1 MSGARTQRANRSDEP
16 RTDRSRR
23 AVAHR
28 ILLSPPDV
36 GEAERD
42 ALLRAF
48 DSGWIAPVGP
58 ELDAFEEELATATQR
73 THAVA
78 LASGTAALH
87 LALLA
92 AEVGPGDEV
101 LVPTLTFA
109 ATANAVVYL
118 GARPVFVDVEEAS
131 WTVDP
136 ALVADVLD
144 ERRAAGRRPPAA
156 LVPVDLYGQC
166 ADHATLLPL
175 AADHGVPVVVDAAE
189 ALGASRDGRP
199 AGAVGHA
206 AILSFNGNKT
216 ITTSGGGALVTDDAA
231 LAEHVRKLATQAR
244 EPVLHYEHREVGFN
258 YRLSNLLA
266 ALGRAQLAGLATKVA
281 RRRAIN
287 ATYRQA
293 LAELPG
299 VRFMPAPAGSDPSW
313 WLTCL
318 TLDPTEAR
326 IDRDGLI
333 AVLAAA
339 GIEARPVWKPMHLQ
353 PVFAGLPVVGGPVA
367 QRLFDHGVCLPSGS
381 SLTLDE
387 QAEVIEVV
395 GSCLR

>member
-1 MSGARTQRANRSDEP
+1 MAY
-16 RTDRSRR
+16 
-23 AVAHR
+23 R

-36 GEAERD
+36 GQADRD

-58 ELDAFEEELATATQR
+58 ELDAFEQELAAVTQR
-73 THAVA
+73 EHAVA

-92 AEVGPGDEV
+92 AGVGPGDEV

-131 WTVDP
+131 WTLDP
-136 ALVADVLD
+136 TLVAELLHD
-144 ERRAAGRRPPAA
+144 RRGTGQRPPAA

-166 ADHATLLPL
+166 ADHTTLLPL
-175 AADHGVPVVVDAAE
+175 AAEHGVPVVVDAAE

-199 AGAVGHA
+199 AGAVGQT

-231 LAEHVRKLATQAR
+231 IAAHARKLATQAR

-266 ALGRAQLAGLATKVA
+266 ALGRAQLAGLADKVA
-281 RRRAIN
+281 RRREIN
-287 ATYRQA
+287 TTYREA
-293 LAELPG
+293 LADLPG
-299 VRFMPAPAGSDPSW
+299 VHFMPAPAGSEPSW

-318 TLDPTEAR
+318 TLDPADAQV
-326 IDRDGLI
+326 DRDGLI

-353 PVFAGLPVVGGPVA
+353 PVFAGLPAVGGQVA

-381 SLTLDE
+381 SLTADE

>member
-1 MSGARTQRANRSDEP
+1 MAY
-16 RTDRSRR
+16 
-23 AVAHR
+23 R

-36 GEAERD
+36 GQADRD

-48 DSGWIAPVGP
+48 DGGWIAPVGP
-58 ELDAFEEELATATQR
+58 ELDAFERELAEVTER
-73 THAVA
+73 EHAVA

-92 AEVGPGDEV
+92 AGVGPGDEV

-118 GARPVFVDVEEAS
+118 GAQPVFVDVEEAS
-131 WTVDP
+131 WTLDP
-136 ALVADVLD
+136 ALVAEVLD
-144 ERRAAGRRPPAA
+144 ERRGAGQRPPAA

-231 LAEHVRKLATQAR
+231 LAMRVRKLATQAR

-266 ALGRAQLAGLATKVA
+266 ALGRAQLAGLAAKVA
-281 RRRAIN
+281 RRREIN
-287 ATYRQA
+287 ATYRRA
-293 LAELPG
+293 LAALPG
-299 VRFMPAPAGSDPSW
+299 VRFMPAPAGSEPSW

-318 TLDPTEAR
+318 TLDPAEAML
-326 IDRDGLI
+326 DRDGLI
-333 AVLAAA
+333 AVLASA
-339 GIEARPVWKPMHLQ
+339 GIEARPVWKPMHQQ
-353 PVFAGLPVVGGPVA
+353 PVFAGLPSIGGQVA

-381 SLTLDE
+381 SLTADE
-387 QAEVIEVV
+387 QAEVVEVV
-395 GSCLR
+395 RGCLG